1 VVRESEIVVST
12 HEWEPW
18 SLEEVEALVGSE
30 ILELTSEA
38 RASLSTVRVRPEV
51 IIAADGPG
59 SDGQSYWVIAR
70 LGDRVVYWDSI
81 EEEFGTGNVV
91 TQRLRNYGTFGEKLE
106 LSLKRLFGDREGRTW
121 G

>member
-12 HEWEPW
+12 HEWKPW
-18 SLEEVEALVGSE
+18 SLEQVEALVSSE

-51 IIAADGPG
+51 TIADDGPG

-70 LGDRVVYWDSI
+70 LGDRVLYWDSI
-81 EEEFGTGNVV
+81 EEQFGTGTVV
-91 TQRLRNYGTFGEKLE
+91 GQRLRNYGTFGEKLE
-106 LSLKRLFGDREGRTW
+106 WSLRRFFGDR
-121 G
+121 